1 MHHYFSVALQFP
13 PCSGFQ
19 GIVQVICALSTSQS
33 FTGCGQTIPWF
44 SNAPRKFPYSEQVF
58 QDLLKCWPLMSQ

>member
-44 SNAPRKFPYSEQVF
+44 RNAPSKFLHSEQVF
-58 QDLLKCWPLMSQ
+58 